1 MNISST
7 TSFIRS
13 LFFFYLAFDGIVFAL
28 MLYQAF
34 ASSATRS
41 WPTATGRVLASKVSQ
56 KNNDVKYG
64 STPDV
69 TYAYEIDGKKYKGK
83 TILRGGI
90 SSRGRKYS
98 TQVVARYPKDA
109 EVTVYYNPQNPSETC
124 LERYSLVNAPEWKW
138 LATGMLT
145 LPLVAVLVYLRMGR

>member
-7 TSFIRS
+7 ASFIRS

-28 MLYQAF
+28 MLYQVF
-34 ASSATRS
+34 ASSVTRS
-41 WPTATGRVLASKVSQ
+41 WPTTTGRVLASKVSQ

-64 STPDV
+64 PTPDV

-98 TQVVARYPKDA
+98 QEVVARYPKGA
-109 EVTVYYNPQNPSETC
+109 EVTVYYNPQNPSEAC
-124 LERYSLVNAPEWKW
+124 LEQYSLTKAPEWKW
-138 LATGMLT
+138 LAAGTLT
-145 LPLVAVLVYLRMGR
+145 LPLVAVLVYLSMGR